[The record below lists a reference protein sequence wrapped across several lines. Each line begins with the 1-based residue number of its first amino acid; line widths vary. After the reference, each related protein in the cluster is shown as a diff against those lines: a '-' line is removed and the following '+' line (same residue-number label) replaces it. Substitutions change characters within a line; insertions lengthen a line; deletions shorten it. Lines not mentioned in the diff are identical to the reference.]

1 MTMGVTP
8 FVVNGS
14 ERAVRLLFR
23 ALIPATVR
31 HRLDALARVREETR
45 SGAKE
50 LKDHL
55 VVIGFGLNGRN
66 VSQTATLAGIPHVV
80 VEIDNGKA
88 TTARELGHAVI
99 VGDASNELVL
109 AEAGVTRSR
118 VVVVALS
125 EASQSKEVVAHIRML
140 SDAPHVIVR
149 TRYVR
154 DMEDLLKLGANEV
167 VPEEFET
174 SIEVFARAL
183 RHYLV
188 PENEL
193 EDLINKVRGAHYSA
207 LRNMGKAGVSDKLM
221 LHASDMELAAL
232 PALLGRSR
240 VVGRRLGDA
249 DIKGRFGV
257 TVLAIKRGPRVI
269 TAPDPDMRV
278 QSDDILYV
286 LGDADGIAHLDRS
299 LRE

>member
-1 MTMGVTP
+1 MKNVLLAALAALLISAGNVEAREP
-8 FVVNGS
+8 GHLVNG
-14 ERAVRLLFR
+14 
-23 ALIPATVR
+23 
-31 HRLDALARVREETR
+31 
-45 SGAKE
+45 
-50 LKDHL
+50 
-55 VVIGFGLNGRN
+55 
-66 VSQTATLAGIPHVV
+66 
-80 VEIDNGKA
+80 
-88 TTARELGHAVI
+88 
-99 VGDASNELVL
+99 GDAANELVL
-109 AEAGVTRSR
+109 SEAGVTRSR

-125 EASQSKEVVAHIRML
+125 DAASTRDVVSHIRML
-140 SDAPHVIVR
+140 SDAPYVIVR

-193 EDLINKVRGAHYSA
+193 EDLIIRIRGAHYSA
-207 LRNMGKAGVSDKLM
+207 LRNLGKPGVMDKLV
-221 LHASDMELAAL
+221 LHASEQELAAL

-240 VVGRRLGDA
+240 LVGKRLGDA

-257 TVLAIKRGPRVI
+257 TLLAIKRGPRVI
-269 TAPDPDMRV
+269 SNPEADMKV

-286 LGDADGIAHLDRS
+286 LGDADGIAQLDRL
-299 LRE
+299 LRQ